1 MRILLGV
8 NVKRV
13 ITKLFFIFLI
23 LIGFLNGKSNDRLAI
38 VGATIIDGTGK
49 NPIPNG
55 TILIENGIIK
65 AVGKK
70 KDIRIPANFNEIK
83 ARGKFLIPGLMDAN
97 LHLFLNIDLETLIK
111 HEDRYHEIVI
121 EAAQIA
127 LKTGQTTVFDTWG
140 PRAAL
145 VQARDM
151 INEGDNENTQTMPG
165 TRHS

>member
-1 MRILLGV
+1 M
-8 NVKRV
+8 KRV
-13 ITKLFFIFLI
+13 ITKLFYIFLI

-111 HEDRYHEIVI
+111 HEAEFTLP
-121 EAAQIA
+121 A
-127 LKTGQTTVFDTWG
+127 T
-140 PRAAL
+140 
-145 VQARDM
+145 
-151 INEGDNENTQTMPG
+151 
-165 TRHS
+165 